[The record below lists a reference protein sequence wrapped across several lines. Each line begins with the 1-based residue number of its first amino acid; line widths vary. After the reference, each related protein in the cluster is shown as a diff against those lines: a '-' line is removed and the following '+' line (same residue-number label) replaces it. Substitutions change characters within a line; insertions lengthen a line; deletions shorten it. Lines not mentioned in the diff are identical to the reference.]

1 MLQRLHPSLWYFDSL
16 GPSCGVSHCT
26 GVKQYQAPA
35 DEHWLQQYHKSYN
48 NFWLLPTLP
57 PVYSLLQ
64 LLHPCSGGIP
74 LLQHS
79 SSQVA
84 TWFSSPERSASCL
97 PSTAEHSYLQKHW
110 QMETRVSSSCIQKRG
125 LPLYSSSVTQD
136 FYFSAWA
143 KTTMPYQ
150 KARRTSPRSTGLPF
164 QAVLLQRRAS
174 PHARKLKCKTTA
186 AKKKR
191 IKELIYICLV
201 FNNHYQMSE
210 RVLCLQTTFQEENH
224 KNKVILSH

>member
-1 MLQRLHPSLWYFDSL
+1 MWATSDMPTEATKVHSNAKPASFRRNRNVFQKSILEGAVDTSLSLLLFGLCMLQRLHPSLWYFDSW

-64 LLHPCSGGIP
+64 LLHPCSGGNP

-125 LPLYSSSVTQD
+125 LPLYSSSVT
-136 FYFSAWA
+136 
-143 KTTMPYQ
+143 
-150 KARRTSPRSTGLPF
+150 
-164 QAVLLQRRAS
+164 
-174 PHARKLKCKTTA
+174 LK
-186 AKKKR
+186 
-191 IKELIYICLV
+191 
-201 FNNHYQMSE
+201 
-210 RVLCLQTTFQEENH
+210 
-224 KNKVILSH
+224 